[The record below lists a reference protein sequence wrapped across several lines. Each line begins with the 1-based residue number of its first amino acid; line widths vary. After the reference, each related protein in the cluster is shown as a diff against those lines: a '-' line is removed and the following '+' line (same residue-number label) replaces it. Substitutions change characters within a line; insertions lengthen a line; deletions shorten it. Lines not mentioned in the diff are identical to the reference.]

1 LTFQEIPGGCDLWA
15 CKYER
20 EEPIAWCKLISV
32 TDYSTV
38 SRDLSH
44 LCTRICWR
52 SHWRFCSRIH
62 KHILCS

>member
-1 LTFQEIPGGCDLWA
+1 MNT
-15 CKYER
+15 KR

-38 SRDLSH
+38 SRGLSH